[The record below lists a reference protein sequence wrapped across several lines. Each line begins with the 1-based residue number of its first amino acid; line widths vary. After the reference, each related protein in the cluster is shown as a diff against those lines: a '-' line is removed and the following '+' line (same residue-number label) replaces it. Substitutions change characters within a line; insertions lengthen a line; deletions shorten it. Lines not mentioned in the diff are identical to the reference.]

1 MAGPSFTVL
10 QQAAQSALVATN
22 LSGVLHSLDDMT
34 VSHWWSVAVFLA
46 SLTLGA
52 RMIWQ
57 GWKHEN

>member
-22 LSGVLHSLDDMT
+22 LSGVLHSLDMT
-34 VSHWWSVAVFLA
+34 VSQWWSCAVYVA
-46 SLTLGA
+46 SLVLGA